1 MEIHVDS
8 LDFTELTIVDM
19 NGEAKT
25 FNIHDELKL
34 SEYTI
39 QQEMY
44 TQSSKY
50 AFWSSLLERVRAYAE
65 AESRKLEQIG
75 ASINKQVR
83 QGYTQQK
90 IKPTKDVIESD
101 ILLNESY
108 QKQQQIVEQWNYKV
122 KQLQYIVKAWEQRS
136 TMLVQLSAELRQT
149 NKNGGMTNPF
159 SH

>member
-50 AFWSSLLERVRAYAE
+50 AFGVLYLRELE
-65 AESRKLEQIG
+65 LM
-75 ASINKQVR
+75 
-83 QGYTQQK
+83 
-90 IKPTKDVIESD
+90 
-101 ILLNESY
+101 
-108 QKQQQIVEQWNYKV
+108 QKQKVE
-122 KQLQYIVKAWEQRS
+122 S
-136 TMLVQLSAELRQT
+136 
-149 NKNGGMTNPF
+149 
-159 SH
+159 